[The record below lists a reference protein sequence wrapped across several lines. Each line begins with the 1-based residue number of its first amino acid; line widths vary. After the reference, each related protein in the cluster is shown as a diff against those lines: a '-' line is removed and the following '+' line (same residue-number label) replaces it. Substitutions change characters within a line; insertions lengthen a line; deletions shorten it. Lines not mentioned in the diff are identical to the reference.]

1 MVNFGVLKLKTRIFF
16 MKKTILL
23 WCLTFLLTGVADAQ
37 AIQDFTFSHLGAD
50 EGLLNQRIYTIW
62 QTADHALWWSSKE
75 GIDRYNGAYVKH
87 YRLESQQ
94 SFSSN
99 AGLITKLTIDNDS
112 SLIGFDN
119 KGGIYDYDEQLDRFR
134 LRTDLS
140 ALFGHDVILNDVLV
154 TADGLWLGMR
164 EGVYVLQSD
173 KKLTPIVKDV
183 YPNTFIKKQQRLLLC
198 TRDGVFDCDIHPK
211 AGGKPRKLLP
221 YQIESGYYDER
232 HDRVWLGG
240 FLGGLHIMKPTA
252 DGRLTACELAGD
264 AIYNPIRSIC
274 PYDESTMLV
283 GIDGLGVYKVSR
295 QPSAAGKYEA
305 ALLFDASSG
314 PHGVLHGNGVYALKC
329 DSWGNIVIG
338 TYSGGIDIARP
349 VGSTPAVFQHG
360 HNNQQSLLNDHVNC
374 VAQWADGTMVMG
386 TDNGVSFYH
395 PDTQQWQHTC
405 HGAVVLSLALT
416 PTGTMLV
423 GTYGKGVYEIS
434 RNGQARQLY
443 TENDNVLK
451 DSHVYKV
458 FYDRDGGLWMGCL
471 DGDLVHHTT
480 GGTRYYPIKNVQDI
494 AQLPDG
500 QIAVATANGIHLVNA
515 KTGKVSEL
523 NYAADNPDDVNK
535 YVMTLHV
542 NDGKTL
548 WIGTDGGG
556 VYIYDLT
563 RKTCRQLTTDNG
575 LPSNVVSSID
585 NDNRGRLLLAT
596 ERGLSFVSPDD
607 TERVIDVNYCY
618 GLGREYAPR
627 AVVNLQNGFVLYGT
641 TTGALVVNPD
651 NIQAINYTAKIHLLD
666 VSCSDDDSEM
676 FHQRVHRMLP
686 ERKLYLHYKQR
697 TFDLSFECINL
708 RNQFDIVYQ
717 YQVSG
722 GEWSHPS
729 NQQIIRFTNL
739 EPGSHK
745 LLLRSVS
752 RTSKTVIDEVELTIN
767 IAHPWWNSWW
777 MRLFYIGLV
786 ILLFYGAWKVY
797 QLHTKYMRL
806 VMATVTT
813 NNQADEFIEAEEDA
827 SAPDSQQ
834 EENTE
839 GNDFIDRAT
848 KIVIEHISDSEFSID
863 RLCREMAMS
872 RTLFYVKLK
881 SYTGKSPQDF
891 IRIIRLERAAALLRN
906 GRSVTD
912 AAALAGFDNPKYF
925 STVFKKYFGVSPSK
939 FE

>member
-1 MVNFGVLKLKTRIFF
+1 MTRKMF
-16 MKKTILL
+16 LL
-23 WCLTFLLTGVADAQ
+23 WCMVLLAMSGSYAQ
-37 AIQDFTFSHLGAD
+37 EIKDFTYTHLGAD

-62 QTADHALWWSSKE
+62 QSSDLALWWSTKD
-75 GIDRYNGAYVKH
+75 GIDRYNGAYIKH
-87 YRLESQQ
+87 YQLGDQQ
-94 SFSSN
+94 LFSNS
-99 AGLITKLTIDNDS
+99 AGLITKLVVDRDS
-112 SLIGFDN
+112 TLIAFDN
-119 KGGIYDYDEQLDRFR
+119 KGGIFDYDEQQDRFV
-134 LRTDLS
+134 LKTNLQE
-140 ALFGHDVILNDVLV
+140 LFAHDVILNDILPS
-154 TADGLWLGMR
+154 DNGIWLAMR
-164 EGVYVLQSD
+164 EGVFHLQPN
-173 KKLTPIVKDV
+173 KTLTAILRDV
-183 YPNTFIKKQQRLLLC
+183 YTNTFVKVQNELLLC
-198 TRDGVFDCDIHPK
+198 TRNGLYICNSIPQKNV
-211 AGGKPRKLLP
+211 KPRKLLSDP
-221 YQIESGYYDER
+221 IESGYYDKDQNR
-232 HDRVWLGG
+232 IWLGG
-240 FLGGLHIMKPTA
+240 FSSGLHVMKS
-252 DGRLTACELAGD
+252 DNEGRLIDCGMTGD
-264 AIYNPIRSIC
+264 PIYNPVRSIC
-274 PYDESTMLV
+274 LYNDSIMLAGV
-283 GIDGLGVYKVSR
+283 DGQGVYKVSR
-295 QPSAAGKYEA
+295 KPKAQGQHEA
-305 ALLFDASSG
+305 TLLFDASSG
-314 PHGVLHGNGVYALKC
+314 THGVLHGNGVYSVMC
-329 DSWGNIVIG
+329 DAWKNIIIG
-338 TYSGGIDIARP
+338 SYSGGIDIARP

-386 TDNGVSFYH
+386 TDNGVSFYN

-405 HGAVVLSLALT
+405 HGAVVLSLTLT

-443 TENDNVLK
+443 SENDNVLK
-451 DSHVYKV
+451 DSHVYKI

-471 DGDLVHHTT
+471 DGDLVHHTA

-523 NYAADNPDDVNK
+523 NYAADNPNDVNK

-729 NQQIIRFTNL
+729 NQQTIRFTNL

-752 RTSKTVIDEVELTIN
+752 RTSKTVIDEVKLTIN

-813 NNQADEFIEAEEDA
+813 NNQPDEFVKAAEDA
-827 SAPDSQQ
+827 SAPDRQQ
-834 EENTE
+834 EENSE

-912 AAALAGFDNPKYF
+912 ASALAGFDNPKYF